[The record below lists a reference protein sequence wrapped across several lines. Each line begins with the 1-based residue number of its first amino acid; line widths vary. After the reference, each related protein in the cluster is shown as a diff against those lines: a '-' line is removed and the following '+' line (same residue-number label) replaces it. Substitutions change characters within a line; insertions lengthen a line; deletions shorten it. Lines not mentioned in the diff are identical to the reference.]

1 MGATVGVAGAILA
14 SRWMP
19 IGVAALAEPHP
30 GIDADWLVLGAGW
43 AAAVL
48 LAATGTAA
56 AAWAGTSPRRALAP
70 PRASVVATGA
80 ARAGLPVPV
89 VMGTRFAL
97 EAGRGR
103 TAVPVRPALAGVVVG
118 VLGVVAAFTFYAGV
132 RDAAANPA
140 RFGQTW
146 QLTTLFGANGQ
157 DFFPAGQVLRVAAAN
172 PDVTGVLDTR
182 VGGAQSGQV
191 SVESFSYGSVD
202 GKQIPV
208 VLTAGRMPATANEIV
223 LAPTTAKDLRAG
235 IGSVVR
241 LTGGIAPRGMIVT
254 GIGFVPAGPHNN
266 YDEGAWLTPAGFTRL
281 FHGAYY
287 RFKYH
292 LAAVSLRPGADVMTA
307 AHRLD
312 AAAAAVK
319 GGQGV
324 EFTPPTPLPQVQI
337 VKDVA
342 VLPLALSGFLALLAA
357 GAVGHALAIA
367 VRRRRRELAV
377 LRALGLTRRQ
387 ARMVVV
393 THGSMLAAIGL
404 AAGVPLG
411 IVLGRGLW
419 RVVAEF
425 TPLAYR
431 PPLAILAL
439 LLIGPVTVLAAN
451 LLAVWPGQ
459 RAAGLRPAQVLHTE

>member
-1 MGATVGVAGAILA
+1 
-14 SRWMP
+14 MP
-19 IGVAALAEPHP
+19 IGVASLAEPHP
-30 GIDADWLVLGAGW
+30 GVDADWLVLGAGW
-43 AAAVL
+43 AAALL
-48 LAATGTAA
+48 LAAAGTAA
-56 AAWAGTSPRRALAP
+56 AAWAATSPRRALAP
-70 PRASVVATGA
+70 ARGSAIAAGA
-80 ARAGLPVPV
+80 AQAGLPVPV

-146 QLTTLFGANGQ
+146 QLEAFLGDNGQ
-157 DFFPAGQVLRVAAAN
+157 DFGPAAAVLRAVAAS
-172 PDVTGVLDTR
+172 PGVTGVLDTR
-182 VGGAQSGQV
+182 VGGAQSGHL
-191 SVESFSYGSVD
+191 SVESFSYGSVG
-202 GKQIPV
+202 GKQVPV
-208 VLTAGRMPATANEIV
+208 VLTAGRMPASATGIV

-235 IGSVVR
+235 VGSVVR
-241 LTGGIAPRGMIVT
+241 LTGGAVPRAMTVT
-254 GIGFVPAGPHNN
+254 GIGFVPAGPHNS
-266 YDEGAWLTPAGFTRL
+266 YDQGAWLTPAGFARL
-281 FHGAYY
+281 FHGARYL
-287 RFKYH
+287 FKYH
-292 LAAVSLRPGADVMTA
+292 LAAVSLRPGADVLA
-307 AHRLD
+307 EARRLD
-312 AAAAAVK
+312 AAAAAIK
-319 GGQGV
+319 GGDGV
-324 EFTPPTPLPQVQI
+324 MFTPPDPPPQVQI
-337 VKDVA
+337 VRDVA

-393 THGSMLAAIGL
+393 THGSALAGIGL
-404 AAGVPLG
+404 AVGVPLG

-439 LLIGPVTVLAAN
+439 LLIGPVTMLAAN